1 MVKGE
6 GGAPD
11 INATV
16 MLATSKHRE
25 REGELENLE
34 PNKLKTFELSHRPHC
49 RPKVSWLNHQ
59 FRGNEA
65 DCYPMA
71 NVNCDVRRSTAAHC
85 S

>member
-6 GGAPD
+6 GGASD

-16 MLATSKHRE
+16 MMARSKHQE

-49 RPKVSWLNHQ
+49 RLGVAKSELAKPPIS
-59 FRGNEA
+59 R
-65 DCYPMA
+65 
-71 NVNCDVRRSTAAHC
+71 
-85 S
+85 

>member
-6 GGAPD
+6 GGASD

-16 MLATSKHRE
+16 MMATSKHRE

-49 RPKVSWLNHQ
+49 RLGGQK
-59 FRGNEA
+59 
-65 DCYPMA
+65 
-71 NVNCDVRRSTAAHC
+71 
-85 S
+85 